1 MATQDCLFSDKMQRP
16 VSVRRGENIFRPQIV
31 LMRKMFAPKPRPAV
45 PQPTPSEPPTATEL
59 TPADMVDY
67 LSEHSD
73 SDEDGSGSDEAPN
86 PIQYDRL
93 CPQRHADGRHDREN
107 FAKGQDE
114 QKGHATSENTDTL
127 FVYISSVH
135 VASEAAFRISWY
147 SYNADAQSS
156 SRADPT
162 TGPEKALTGA
172 EYLTNISTRCVVEKI
187 LKKFPHP
194 VPERRLLWD
203 SISKRPSNVA
213 TGTKSPSQKCRHAKE
228 MAREMCGDDEDTQQ
242 QV

>member
-16 VSVRRGENIFRPQIV
+16 IV

-45 PQPTPSEPPTATEL
+45 SQPTSSEPPTATEIQYNTTNYAL
-59 TPADMVDY
+59 NDMPMG
-67 LSEHSD
+67 ENKD
-73 SDEDGSGSDEAPN
+73 SDDDTCPLAPRFTSSS
-86 PIQYDRL
+86 PHFPYPESR
-93 CPQRHADGRHDREN
+93 PQRESPYEKPPPKTPTPSSSTLRPS
-107 FAKGQDE
+107 
-114 QKGHATSENTDTL
+114 TSRPKPRSAYPGT
-127 FVYISSVH
+127 
-135 VASEAAFRISWY
+135 
-147 SYNADAQSS
+147 QSS
-156 SRADPT
+156 SRAAPT

-213 TGTKSPSQKCRHAKE
+213 TGTKSPSVSPRQKCRHAKE

>member
-1 MATQDCLFSDKMQRP
+1 MKL
-16 VSVRRGENIFRPQIV
+16 
-31 LMRKMFAPKPRPAV
+31 
-45 PQPTPSEPPTATEL
+45 
-59 TPADMVDY
+59 
-67 LSEHSD
+67 
-73 SDEDGSGSDEAPN
+73 
-86 PIQYDRL
+86 PIQYNTTDYAL
-93 CPQRHADGRHDREN
+93 NDMPMGENKDSDDDTCPLAPRFTSSSPN

-172 EYLTNISTRCVVEKI
+172 EYLTNISTRC
-187 LKKFPHP
+187 
-194 VPERRLLWD
+194 RRLLWD

-213 TGTKSPSQKCRHAKE
+213 TGTKSPSLGT
-228 MAREMCGDDEDTQQ
+228 ARLSLKRLLGLKADHKAVFAFVRDTNRLPRY
-242 QV
+242 VL